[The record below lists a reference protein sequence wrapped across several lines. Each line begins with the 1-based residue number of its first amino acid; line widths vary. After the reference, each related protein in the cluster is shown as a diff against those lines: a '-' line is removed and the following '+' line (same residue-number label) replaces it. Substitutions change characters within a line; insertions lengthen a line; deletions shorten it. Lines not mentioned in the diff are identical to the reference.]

1 MIKLNRLY
9 WLKKEVVQ
17 IENQIKELT
26 ILSAF
31 EMSGM
36 PSGNSVSSPVEQ
48 FYNRLDKLRT
58 KLIKAKAKV
67 AEEVERLESYIEGIE
82 DEEIR
87 TLARA
92 RYLECKTWEVIGE
105 ENNME
110 RTTVS
115 KKVKRYF
122 ERIENDDCVH
132 QGSKC
137 SGSEGSEA
145 DD

>member
-1 MIKLNRLY
+1 MKNLNKLY
-9 WLKKEVVQ
+9 WLKQEVKQ
-17 IENQIKELT
+17 IENQIRELT

-36 PSGNSVSSPVEQ
+36 PSSNSVSSPVEQ
-48 FYNRLDKLRT
+48 FYAKLDKLRT
-58 KLIKAKAKV
+58 KLQKAKEKV
-67 AEEVERLESYIEGIE
+67 ADEVERLESYIEGIE

-105 ENNME
+105 ENHME

-115 KKVKRYF
+115 KKVRKYF
-122 ERIENDDCVH
+122 GKDEI
-132 QGSKC
+132 K
-137 SGSEGSEA
+137 
-145 DD
+145 

>member
-1 MIKLNRLY
+1 MKNLNKLY
-9 WLKKEVVQ
+9 WLKQEVIQ

-36 PSGNSVSSPVEQ
+36 PSSNSVSSPVEQ

-58 KLIKAKAKV
+58 KLLKAKEKV
-67 AEEVERLESYIEGIE
+67 ADEVERLENYIEGIE

-87 TLARA
+87 ILARA
-92 RYLECKTWEVIGE
+92 RYLECKTWEVIGK

-115 KKVKRYF
+115 KKMRKYF
-122 ERIENDDCVH
+122 GKDEK
-132 QGSKC
+132 Q
-137 SGSEGSEA
+137 
-145 DD
+145 